1 MSGLRTSSAGLAI
14 LFLTACQPQ
23 SATDEGPIGP
33 EKRVV
38 RDTATETV
46 DPAPIRE
53 VVTDYFEALQSSRSE
68 EAAAFWCEPSDE
80 VRFSDRVAGL
90 GAFRVNIADPL
101 SARQTPV
108 AWTVSLQLLGPT
120 DANLLDGTAWI
131 SPLPPGSSR
140 RWCIEKIGL
149 QAPPIPL

>member
-23 SATDEGPIGP
+23 SATDEAPILP
-33 EKRVV
+33 EERVV
-38 RDTATETV
+38 PNNAAEAV

-68 EAAAFWCEPSDE
+68 EAAAFWCDPSDE

-101 SARQTPV
+101 PARPSPV
-108 AWTVSLQLLGPT
+108 AWTVSLQLLDPAN
-120 DANLLDGTAWI
+120 ANLLDGRAWI
-131 SPLPPGSSR
+131 SPMPAGRNR
-140 RWCIEKIGL
+140 RWCIEEIGL
-149 QAPPIPL
+149 QPPPAPL